1 MAKKPNEAISEA
13 TPDIEDISS
22 TSEEYRAKNNPVD
35 AYVNGIYKNTG
46 NIIKAIAFIICFS
59 LIILT
64 FVAAF
69 FLYTK
74 STLSIVISVAVLLVG
89 TIFSV
94 IIFYPIYGL
103 GCVICQNNEILKKL
117 NKQ

>member
-1 MAKKPNEAISEA
+1 MPKKQNEV
-13 TPDIEDISS
+13 TPAIEDISS
-22 TSEEYRAKNNPVD
+22 TSEEFRANKNPVD

-46 NIIKAIAFIICFS
+46 NIIKAIAFIICFC
-59 LIILT
+59 IIVLS

-74 STLSIVISVAVLLVG
+74 STLSIAISIGVLLIG
-89 TIFSV
+89 TIFSLIV
-94 IIFYPIYGL
+94 FYPLYGL

-117 NKQ
+117 NDK